1 MSVQSSD
8 FKHTGSSGDAG
19 QKFRRPVLLFDGECG
34 LCNWCVRRL
43 LATDRAGRLHYA
55 PLQGEP
61 AQAYLR
67 AKGLPV
73 TDFDSLVFVPD
84 WKCPADHAPLLGTDG
99 ALAAAATVGGI
110 WRLVTWMRVLPSWL
124 RDPCY
129 KLVARF
135 RYTLFGEYRPTP
147 LPDPA
152 WSRRFL

>member
-8 FKHTGSSGDAG
+8 FKNSGITLNTG
-19 QKFRRPVLLFDGECG
+19 QKTTRPVLLFDGECG

-55 PLQGEP
+55 PLQGEA

-67 AKGLPV
+67 GQGLAT
-73 TDFDSLVFVPD
+73 TDFDSLVFVRD
-84 WKCPADHAPLLGTDG
+84 WDHPEDQPPLLRTDG
-99 ALAAAATVGGI
+99 ALAAAAVVGGV
-110 WRLVTWMRVLPSWL
+110 WRLFTWLRVLPAWL
-124 RDPCY
+124 RDPFY